1 MKKFYFFLSM
11 LIAAMTVSAATITD
25 AITPGDF
32 RQGTTTTYV
41 DLGDFTAPKS
51 GNTYHAFAAIAQS
64 GSDYVFGVRPAGSNT
79 GFVVTDAKAGPVR
92 RVYFS
97 WPGTINGYQ
106 INVYGSDEP
115 FTIADMYKEEGV
127 TLLGTVT
134 KDGSNDTAFGMLE
147 VSSEYNFKYVGLR
160 PTGSAMFEYLKVIYF
175 DYDEPVV
182 EPTTATVTAVL
193 GPNTRKYT
201 IFDYDASSPKYLT
214 IEGAGESKSQEYN
227 IGERMYVKVFAQE
240 SEGALLSKVTVNG
253 VEYPAA
259 VGKEDYSF
267 FFTLEG
273 DTEIYAEASAP
284 SKCSFNI
291 TIEGD
296 GYVTLLDDQYN
307 FYEGTS
313 YEFNEGTGLILSPVA
328 GDNSVIESFTINGV
342 EATDENGE
350 TAAGKKTIMFE
361 YTIESDTEVKAVF
374 KSEKEPEPTD
384 YCNNYEGM
392 TSSHTSRY
400 LGTVTLTSG
409 DETLTVTAQGKINSD
424 IYVDKTDEVFE
435 ITPGS
440 SIDIKCTGAGEW
452 MHGYAWV
459 DWNRDLVFTPEIGD
473 DHAVTPGSE
482 LVAFNYYNGYDSNG
496 SSAAE
501 NSNGYQANLT
511 FNVPEDITYGD
522 YRFRYII
529 AWDNINPCGPE
540 LTDKDELRTTGG
552 CILDVTLRYSERD
565 ENAIEVIEAAGEVAP
580 VYYNLQGVRVANP
593 AEGVYIKVAGDK
605 AEKVYLSK

>member
-41 DLGDFTAPKS
+41 DLGDFTASKS

-115 FTIADMYKEEGV
+115 FTIADMYSEEGV

-214 IEGAGESKSQEYN
+214 VEGAGESKSQEYT

-392 TSSHTSRY
+392 TSSHASRY
-400 LGTVTLTSG
+400 K
-409 DETLTVTAQGKINSD
+409 A
-424 IYVDKTDEVFE
+424 
-435 ITPGS
+435 
-440 SIDIKCTGAGEW
+440 
-452 MHGYAWV
+452 
-459 DWNRDLVFTPEIGD
+459 
-473 DHAVTPGSE
+473 
-482 LVAFNYYNGYDSNG
+482 
-496 SSAAE
+496 
-501 NSNGYQANLT
+501 
-511 FNVPEDITYGD
+511 
-522 YRFRYII
+522 
-529 AWDNINPCGPE
+529 
-540 LTDKDELRTTGG
+540 LTDYWRSVPLE
-552 CILDVTLRYSERD
+552 
-565 ENAIEVIEAAGEVAP
+565 
-580 VYYNLQGVRVANP
+580 
-593 AEGVYIKVAGDK
+593 
-605 AEKVYLSK
+605 